1 LKKIIYSPGEPSGI
15 GPDLII
21 QLCTSKFWTDIKLP
35 IVCLA
40 DPKLLADRASKLGKK
55 IKLLQINDLK
65 NLQINKKNYI
75 QFVCVTKCNNLT
87 PGKIYKSN
95 ADYVLQN
102 LDFGID
108 NALNDK
114 KIALVTGPISKE
126 NIISINKKFQGHTE
140 YIQKKTASDDVLM
153 LLGSDKLKVALATTH
168 LPLKNVAKAI
178 TKKLII
184 SKAKILNDELKNKFK
199 IKNPKI
205 TLLGLNPHAGEG
217 GKIGSEEKDILIP
230 AVKELRR
237 KKIDISHP
245 KSADTAFTKKILKD
259 TDAYLGMYH
268 DQVLPVIK
276 ALSFGSTTNI
286 TLGVPIIR
294 TSVDHGVALDIAGTT
309 KSDTSSLKEAIRIA
323 KKII

>member
-1 LKKIIYSPGEPSGI
+1 MKKIIYSPGEPAGI

-21 QLCTSKFWTDIKLP
+21 QLCSSKFWTDIKIP
-35 IVCLA
+35 IICLA
-40 DPKLLADRASKLGKK
+40 DPKLLTDRASKLGNK

-65 NLQINKKNYI
+65 DLQTNKKNHI
-75 QFVCVTKCNNLT
+75 QVICVTECNNLK
-87 PGKIYKSN
+87 PGKLYESN

-102 LDFGID
+102 LDFAID
-108 NALNDK
+108 NALNDRK
-114 KIALVTGPISKE
+114 TALVTGPISKE

-153 LLGSDKLKVALATTH
+153 LLGSDKLKVALVTTH
-168 LPLKNVAKAI
+168 LPLKNVAKTI

-205 TLLGLNPHAGEG
+205 ILLGLNPHAGEG
-217 GKIGSEEKDILIP
+217 GKIGSEEKDILVP

-237 KKIDISHP
+237 KKINISYP
-245 KSADTAFTKKILKD
+245 RSADTAFTKKILKD

-286 TLGVPIIR
+286 TLGVPITR
-294 TSVDHGVALDIAGTT
+294 TSVDHGVALDIAGTA
-309 KSDTSSLKEAIRIA
+309 KSDTSSLKEAIKIA

>member
-40 DPKLLADRASKLGKK
+40 DPILLTDRASKLGKK
-55 IKLLQINDLK
+55 VKLLQINDLD
-65 NLQINKKNYI
+65 NLQKNKKNHI
-75 QFVCVTKCNNLT
+75 QVLCVTKCNNLK
-87 PGKIYKSN
+87 PGKLYKSN
-95 ADYVLQN
+95 ADYVLKN
-102 LDFGID
+102 LDFAID

-114 KIALVTGPISKE
+114 KTALVTGPISKE

-168 LPLKNVAKAI
+168 LPLKNVAKVI

-205 TLLGLNPHAGEG
+205 ILLGLNPHAGEG

-237 KKIDISHP
+237 KKINISYP
-245 KSADTAFTKKILKD
+245 RSADTAFTKKILNE

-294 TSVDHGVALDIAGTT
+294 TSVDHGVALDIAGTA
-309 KSDTSSLKEAIRIA
+309 KSDTSSLKEAIKIA

>member
-1 LKKIIYSPGEPSGI
+1 MKKIIYSPGEPSGI

-21 QLCTSKFWTDIKLP
+21 QLCTSKFWVDIKLP

-40 DPKLLADRASKLGKK
+40 DPKLLIDRASKLGKK
-55 IKLLQINDLK
+55 IKLLQIN
-65 NLQINKKNYI
+65 NLDIIQKNKKNHI
-75 QFVCVTKCNNLT
+75 QVLCVAKCNNLK
-87 PGKIYKSN
+87 PGKLYKSN
-95 ADYVLQN
+95 ASYVLKN
-102 LDFGID
+102 LDFAIE
-108 NALNDK
+108 NALN
-114 KIALVTGPISKE
+114 
-126 NIISINKKFQGHTE
+126 H
-140 YIQKKTASDDVLM
+140 KKTASDDVLM

-178 TKKLII
+178 TKKLIT
-184 SKAKILNDELKNKFK
+184 SKAKILNDELKDKFK
-199 IKNPKI
+199 IKSPKI

-237 KKIDISHP
+237 KKINISYP
-245 KSADTAFTKKILKD
+245 KSADTAFTNKLLNE

-276 ALSFGSTTNI
+276 ALSFGSTTNV

-294 TSVDHGVALDIAGTT
+294 TSVDHGVALDIAGAAE
-309 KSDTSSLKEAIRIA
+309 SDTSSLKEAIKIA
-323 KKII
+323 KKIV

>member
-1 LKKIIYSPGEPSGI
+1 MKKIIYSPGEPAGI

-21 QLCTSKFWTDIKLP
+21 QLCSSKFWTDIKIP
-35 IVCLA
+35 IICLA
-40 DPKLLADRASKLGKK
+40 DPKLLTDRASKLGNK

-65 NLQINKKNYI
+65 DLQTNKKNHI
-75 QFVCVTKCNNLT
+75 QVICVTECNNLK
-87 PGKIYKSN
+87 PGKLYESN

-108 NALNDK
+108 NALNDRK
-114 KIALVTGPISKE
+114 TALVTGPISKE

-140 YIQKKTASDDVLM
+140 YIQKKTASNDVLM
-153 LLGSDKLKVALATTH
+153 LLGSDKLKVALVTTH

-205 TLLGLNPHAGEG
+205 ILLGLNPHAGEG
-217 GKIGSEEKDILIP
+217 GKIGSEEKDILVP

-237 KKIDISHP
+237 KKINISYP
-245 KSADTAFTKKILKD
+245 RSADTAFTKKILKN

-286 TLGVPIIR
+286 TLGVPITR
-294 TSVDHGVALDIAGTT
+294 TSVDHGVALDIAGTA
-309 KSDTSSLKEAIRIA
+309 KSDTSSLKEAIKIA